1 LGVAGSHDFEHLM
14 NEVADSVIDPETHV
28 SIGARRRAQ
37 MRIAALAPDAK
48 PDAKDDAKLA
58 ADPAVDFPLDAL
70 GSGSDYS
77 AFLQHLGVPS
87 FDIGFGGEGE
97 AGGVYHSR
105 YDTYEHHS
113 RWVDPGF
120 VYDALLARTVGRVV
134 LRMSEAALP
143 VQQAGDLAERISV
156 YFAQL
161 KKLETTEREQ
171 AELQTKL
178 LADHAFELADD
189 PTKTRGEPDALDAV
203 PALQLKPLESAVDRL
218 KSSAAA
224 YDTAI
229 GKNATNLSPE
239 RRAKL
244 WDLMRDIDQTLMSDT
259 GLPGRPWFRNLVY
272 APGRL
277 TGYGAKT
284 LPGVREAIEDRRWSD
299 ADRYAQ
305 LTADALNAYSDR
317 LDRATAVLIG
327 R

>member
-1 LGVAGSHDFEHLM
+1 M
-14 NEVADSVIDPETHV
+14 NEVADSVTDPETRV
-28 SIGARRRAQ
+28 SIGARRRAA
-37 MRIAALAPDAK
+37 MRVAALAPDAK

-58 ADPAVDFPLDAL
+58 ANSAMDFPLDAL

-97 AGGVYHSR
+97 SGGVYHSR

-120 VYDALLARTVGRVV
+120 VYDALLAKTVGRLV
-134 LRMSEAALP
+134 LRVSEAALP
-143 VQQAGDLAERISV
+143 VQQAGDFAERVSA

-161 KKLETTEREQ
+161 KKLETTEREAAEVQ
-171 AELQTKL
+171 AKL
-178 LADHAFELADD
+178 LADHAFALADD
-189 PTKTRGEPDALDAV
+189 PTRTRGEPTALDAV
-203 PALQLKPLESAVDRL
+203 PVLQLKPLEAAVDRL

-224 YDTAI
+224 YDLAI
-229 GKNATNLSPE
+229 EKNGANLPPE

-244 WDLMRDIDQTLMSDT
+244 WDLMRGIDQTLMSDT
-259 GLPGRPWFRNLVY
+259 GLPGRPWFRNLIY

-284 LPGVREAIEDRRWSD
+284 LPGVREAIEDRRWAD
-299 ADRYAQ
+299 ADHYAQ
-305 LTADALNAYSDR
+305 LTAGALNAYSDR
-317 LDRATAVLIG
+317 LDQATLLLNG
-327 R
+327 P